1 MVGRG
6 AGKGKAK
13 RDVDG
18 IVKAECLGRNERL
31 IVIHAHGNIITPA
44 GGIVEH
50 GVGGQGAE
58 SVDPVFAQ
66 PHGRRVNHVAI
77 LGAERAVLARMR
89 VETGNRQTRCL
100 DDLARQAESL
110 CLFLEFVERETGHKP
125 MLVGYS
131 NGAIIAAEAI
141 LQNRALS
148 KAAILLR
155 PLSPRPDD
163 AFPPMTGYPA
173 LLIAAENDQRRDRT
187 DAPYLARQF
196 EKAGASI
203 ALKTV
208 AGGHGWAEGDA
219 DIHICKAWLLEHC
232 DG

>member
-1 MVGRG
+1 MPEF
-6 AGKGKAK
+6 AGFHF
-13 RDVDG
+13 RVDAPLADTNMSVVLLHG
-18 IVKAECLGRNERL
+18 SGRNEDDLLSFGSSVFPKATLFSPRGKL
-31 IVIHAHGNIITPA
+31 NW
-44 GGIVEH
+44 
-50 GVGGQGAE
+50 E
-58 SVDPVFAQ
+58 SGFAFF
-66 PHGRRVNHVAI
+66 RRKPD
-77 LGAERAVLARMR
+77 
-89 VETGNRQTRCL
+89 RQL
-100 DDLARQAESL
+100 DFDDLARQAESL

-125 MLVGYS
+125 MLAGYS

-155 PLSPRPDD
+155 PLSPRPDE

-173 LLIAAENDQRRDRT
+173 LLIAAENDQRRDPT
-187 DAPYLARQF
+187 DAPYLAGQF
-196 EKAGASI
+196 ETAGASV